1 MEAVVKSLRK
11 LEGDDSSKPHTLQAL
26 ELFVSM
32 HPSPKTLTVHA
43 HFLERLVPSKDH
55 RQRIPTPV
63 PISKSPS
70 LCLQGFQLALKN
82 EDLPSLLLASLLVL
96 NLNRDVVTFK
106 QPFTWE
112 TMHLQLA
119 KKLLDA
125 IPQTNDTN
133 NSLGRSLVWHHM
145 CECLASLKFIPSGHD
160 TTIEWGNVSKRLN
173 DQSPLTPFLEKVVLV
188 CLQVQLN
195 MQEHTHLL
203 PLSLPRASMT
213 KITWDSCYR
222 IIWKHASSI
231 TSPSIVYH
239 LRKEGLRCLVHA
251 NSTWWV
257 FVQQMYK
264 AAMLYEKYSQAKQDA
279 LYCDFAQSLKQLHQ
293 VSPAAPL
300 EHWLSVFLWLE
311 HWVNNCI
318 NRSLLHQTLDLL
330 RAECPHPSLLDMLG
344 SQLTEKWPSTLVL
357 PLKLPSTLIPLAF
370 RNAKK
375 VIDICPTLPALY
387 NQLFEWSRDLNQPPA
402 QQLLYLRLLIRACQD
417 FPADALTH
425 LHRGVSYVRDPAFA
439 EIAERDWHL
448 IAMKWFKMGLYKA
461 VVDWCSVLSPH
472 FPKCYLLLGLAH
484 QKLLEWAMA
493 VHAWE
498 IGVSHGHVALDKFT
512 QLLFN
517 VTPSIGCRSLQSSAM
532 EPHHAD
538 IAPLIA
544 HQVESV
550 WLVQCRKQQ
559 CSDSAVSTLKYGL
572 ALWEIVDRSSFRRRK
587 AVALAE
593 YFTERNPQALM
604 DTYHTLIQ
612 GCPCSRDKW
621 VLLVEQHLV
630 ARYACLPLQYFDAVE
645 ALYLIWKD
653 YDQPDVVLQ
662 AGATLLGVTDLYE
675 IPKSDQ
681 VEAAHDALNSGDYVL
696 AESRWKQLC
705 KESYQ
710 HAYALGLQ
718 ECLVEPDDP
727 SKMYLQLVHLDE
739 FHAFATV
746 LYNLQHLAKVYMA
759 TSRNKALLYLQYLQ
773 NLTKKLD
780 MLPASRQISCLSI
793 EFALNQGLLG
803 EADAELSQLRANPV
817 NESYHLKQ
825 SCFEDILH
833 GDVHT
838 LARTVSLATHA
849 YKKAKTKSVPMYP
862 KFQDILALV
871 YRKLALNMP
880 DPVLASQ
887 KATKLS
893 LTRVDSR
900 LAMQTLSHALRRRR
914 TREALSQSM
923 HSLQEAYGLFAETK
937 RSIHHHPF
945 CIEYVLTCLES
956 LKYIEDPAMHVQ
968 IQWRMSWLLSGMPS
982 SASGI
987 VHDTTSF
994 QKRWTSSAVPSDWNV
1009 LVLKKCNDSDLI
1021 VHRIQNNGASPVTV
1035 VLPGFAIDKF
1045 MKATALV
1052 IERSKDT
1059 LSGHTAEEAATWTS
1073 SQKKQW
1079 WKQRV
1084 HLDGQLKL
1092 LVDKALA
1099 HLSFYRCLLIP
1110 RPNPLPIDVETSI
1123 AAIFKRH
1130 PALSPMH
1137 QEIISSLMYT
1147 YATHLVHEDLVKEG
1161 LKFCG
1166 VPWTSQSLPRQSATM
1181 AVPPGLTLLS
1191 TNLHGFPWEGLFPPG
1206 FPVSRL
1212 HSMAPLFDGVSWSV
1226 SRQSVHYIVNPGG
1239 DLLNTATFLH
1249 PILTRGRTEWQWSTC
1264 DDPSDAASI
1273 FAKDV
1278 FLYCGHGSGERYIGR
1293 QVVEH
1298 LTKCP
1303 VALLMGC
1310 SSARLTPFGLYEP
1323 EGMLASYLEAK
1334 SPAVVG
1340 MLWDVTDRDLDRLSL
1355 ALLETWFNTDA
1366 SLCQA
1371 LANARDECKL
1381 PCLNGLAAVCYGLP
1395 VVVKPGL

>member
-145 CECLASLKFIPSGHD
+145 S
-160 TTIEWGNVSKRLN
+160 
-173 DQSPLTPFLEKVVLV
+173 
-188 CLQVQLN
+188 
-195 MQEHTHLL
+195 
-203 PLSLPRASMT
+203 
-213 KITWDSCYR
+213 
-222 IIWKHASSI
+222 
-231 TSPSIVYH
+231 
-239 LRKEGLRCLVHA
+239 
-251 NSTWWV
+251 
-257 FVQQMYK
+257 
-264 AAMLYEKYSQAKQDA
+264 DA
-279 LYCDFAQSLKQLHQ
+279 
-293 VSPAAPL
+293 V
-300 EHWLSVFLWLE
+300 
-311 HWVNNCI
+311 
-318 NRSLLHQTLDLL
+318 
-330 RAECPHPSLLDMLG
+330 
-344 SQLTEKWPSTLVL
+344 
-357 PLKLPSTLIPLAF
+357 
-370 RNAKK
+370 
-375 VIDICPTLPALY
+375 
-387 NQLFEWSRDLNQPPA
+387 
-402 QQLLYLRLLIRACQD
+402 
-417 FPADALTH
+417 TH

-484 QKLLEWAMA
+484 QKLLEWAKA
-493 VHAWE
+493 VNAWE

-662 AGATLLGVTDLYE
+662 AGATLLGVTDLY
-675 IPKSDQ
+675 
-681 VEAAHDALNSGDYVL
+681 VTAHDALNSGDYVL

-710 HAYALGLQ
+710 HAYALGLH

-1021 VHRIQNNGASPVTV
+1021 VHRIQVSP
-1035 VLPGFAIDKF
+1035 L
-1045 MKATALV
+1045 ALRMPMQV
-1052 IERSKDT
+1052 AQDDAMVGRTMGRALDT

-1092 LVDKALA
+1092 LVGKA
-1099 HLSFYRCLLIP
+1099 
-1110 RPNPLPIDVETSI
+1110 
-1123 AAIFKRH
+1123 
-1130 PALSPMH
+1130 
-1137 QEIISSLMYT
+1137 
-1147 YATHLVHEDLVKEG
+1147 LVKEG

-1166 VPWTSQSLPRQSATM
+1166 VPWTSQSLPRLSATM

-1264 DDPSDAASI
+1264 DDPSDAAAI